1 MSAGRFWIC
10 AVGSCALFLAPIGAA
25 SAAGPAEAADGQ
37 VVVIQAAPGM
47 SVDLSI
53 DGKVLHRAAGLGDVL
68 GPYRLA
74 AGTHQVQFAPTSG
87 DTPVTASLMVKPRS
101 SSDVVL
107 HFPAAPG
114 GEPVISSYRTPLAP
128 IGPGKARVLL
138 AHTATVAPADVEFDQ
153 QTVFR
158 DIANGEFAEVDV
170 PQGSHEVALLPT
182 GAKDAKAL
190 LGPLDLT
197 LRPRTVTMVYAVGT
211 PTNGSM
217 DAITHTVALTPNGAL
232 APRSVKTGSA
242 GFAAHKRVVP
252 FSTPVAGEA
261 TAPHSWLSTVFLRL
275 LLCGLGTAPS

>member
-1 MSAGRFWIC
+1 MSG
-10 AVGSCALFLAPIGAA
+10 ALLLGPIGSTTA
-25 SAAGPAEAADGQ
+25 SASSANANGQ

-53 DGKVLHRAAGLGDVL
+53 DGKTLRRAAGLGDVL
-68 GPYRLA
+68 GPYRLTV
-74 AGTHQVQFAPTSG
+74 GTHQVTFAPTSG
-87 DTPVTASLMVKPRS
+87 EAPVTASLRVRPNT

-107 HFPAAPG
+107 HFPAAAG
-114 GEPVISSYRTPLAP
+114 GDPVISSYRTPLAP
-128 IGPGKARVLL
+128 IGPGKARLLL

-158 DIANGEFAEVDV
+158 DIANGEFAEADV

-182 GAKDAKAL
+182 GAKGAKAL

-197 LRPRTVTMVYAVGT
+197 LRPRTVTMVYAVGS

-217 DAITHTVALTPNGAL
+217 EAITHIVALTPNGAL

-242 GFAAHKRVVP
+242 GLAAHTRVVP
-252 FSTPVAGEA
+252 FSTPVAGRA
-261 TAPHSWLSTVFLRL
+261 TAPRSWLSTVFLRL
-275 LLCGLGTAPS
+275 LLCGLGTASR